1 MYKIAPEYVKKQ
13 GFFVNKFKKMKFF
26 RKFGYKLKYSSYNAL
41 INRCTFNNIIQLAQR
56 IIPTEKE

>member
-1 MYKIAPEYVKKQ
+1 M
-13 GFFVNKFKKMKFF
+13 FFVNKFKKLKFF

-41 INRCTFNNIIQLAQR
+41 INRHDFNNIIQLAQC

>member
-1 MYKIAPEYVKKQ
+1 M
-13 GFFVNKFKKMKFF
+13 FFVNKFKKLKFF

-41 INRCTFNNIIQLAQR
+41 INRHAFNDIIQLAQR